1 MAGIYIHIP
10 FCKSKCSYCDF
21 YSATDYNQ
29 QTELLAAMK
38 KELVLQK
45 EFLKKELVSTIYFG
59 GGTPST
65 LTAENIQDIINSINN
80 HFQLAENVEITLEAN
95 PDDLNI
101 NYLQQLRE
109 IGINRLSIGI
119 QSFDNE
125 QLTAIRRRHTAET
138 AVRAIEDAQTCG
150 FDNISIDLIYGLPG
164 QSLQSWKNQIDKAL
178 TLGVQHISAYGLTYE
193 KGTLLWHQLQRGE
206 IKQVDGETMNAMHQ
220 YLVKVCDENG
230 FEHYEISNFAL
241 PNRRSRHNSA
251 YWHQQPYLGIGPAA
265 HSYNLISRQWNVA
278 SIRQYCDKIN
288 SGIQWYET
296 EILTEQDKYNDLIMV
311 SLRTSEGIELK
322 QVETIFGNEKAEY
335 CLISA
340 KKYLNEKLLYQ
351 NNGFL
356 RLTPD
361 GILISDQI
369 IADLMLCE
377 E

>member
-1 MAGIYIHIP
+1 VA
-10 FCKSKCSYCDF
+10 SKKLAQGF
-21 YSATDYNQ
+21 VEA
-29 QTELLAAMK
+29 LLQEIETRSHQWKDPHLRTVYM
-38 KELVLQK
+38 
-45 EFLKKELVSTIYFG
+45 G
-59 GGTPST
+59 GGTPS
-65 LTAENIQDIINSINN
+65 LLLPGDIENILDFIKRYFILEPSC
-80 HFQLAENVEITLEAN
+80 EITLEAN

-206 IKQVDGETMNAMHQ
+206 IKQVDDETMNAMYE
-220 YLVKVCDENG
+220 YLVKTCIEKG

-251 YWHQQPYLGIGPAA
+251 YWHQQTYLGIGPAA